1 MAPNVNTKLNA
12 MFVIDVS
19 LKIVDLELKEEV
31 TFFKKKIQKWHCKLM
46 LELEP
51 WLPSPTLPFYL
62 TIIAYL
68 PLQI

>member
-19 LKIVDLELKEEV
+19 LKIVDLELKKEV
-31 TFFKKKIQKWHCKLM
+31 MFKKEIQKWHCKLM

-51 WLPSPTLPFYL
+51 
-62 TIIAYL
+62 
-68 PLQI
+68 

>member
-19 LKIVDLELKEEV
+19 LKIVDLELKKEV
-31 TFFKKKIQKWHCKLM
+31 TFFFKIQKWHCKLM